1 MSDSN
6 YDKLIQIVGQIIDIA
21 DISET
26 EVRKQAKVWNSELTE
41 ADQMDEDFIDDAC
54 TALRLFNEENFPYTD
69 YTD

>member
-26 EVRKQAKVWNSELTE
+26 EVRKQAKAWNSELPE
-41 ADQMDEDFIDDAC
+41 SDQMDENFIDDAC
-54 TALRLFNEENFPYTD
+54 AALRLFNEEN
-69 YTD
+69 